1 MKRFDI
7 LSLFPEYFEGPF
19 DVSMI
24 KRAREKGILEINLVN
39 MRDFASGRYQQID
52 DRPYGGGP
60 GMVIKPDVID
70 RALLSL
76 KSNDFPI
83 YYLSPRG
90 VKLDAQISNSISKLD
105 GMTLVCGKYEGVDER
120 VIEHYNMIEIS
131 IGDYILSGG
140 DLAAMVLIDSVVRC
154 LPNVL
159 GNPLTLNEESFTNHL
174 LEYPLYTQP
183 REWKNYKV
191 PDVLLSG
198 DHKKIK
204 NWKIKQSEDITM
216 KRRPDLWKK
225 YLKLK

>member
-1 MKRFDI
+1 MWTANI
-7 LSLFPEYFEGPF
+7 LTLFPDLYPGPLGSSILGEARKNDKWHLNIT
-19 DVSMI
+19 DVKLFTEKN
-24 KRAREKGILEINLVN
+24 KRA
-39 MRDFASGRYQQID
+39 D
-52 DRPYGGGP
+52 DSPFGGGP

-120 VIEHYNMIEIS
+120 VIKHYNMIEIS

-159 GNPLTLNEESFTNHL
+159 GNPLTLKEESFTNHL

-204 NWKIKQSEDITM
+204 KWKIKQSEDITL

>member
-1 MKRFDI
+1 MWTANI
-7 LSLFPEYFEGPF
+7 LTLFPNLYPGPLGSSILGEARKNGKWDLNITDLKLF
-19 DVSMI
+19 SEKN
-24 KRAREKGILEINLVN
+24 KRV
-39 MRDFASGRYQQID
+39 D
-52 DRPYGGGP
+52 DSPFGGGP

-76 KSNDFPI
+76 KSKDFPI

-90 VKLDAQISNSISKLD
+90 TKLDNEISNNISKLS
-105 GMTLVCGKYEGVDER
+105 GITLVCGKYEGIDER
-120 VIEHYNMIEIS
+120 VIKHYNMIEIS

-159 GNPLTLNEESFTNHL
+159 GNPMTLIEETFTNHL

-183 REWKNYKV
+183 RKWKNYNV

-204 NWKIKQSEDITM
+204 NWKIKQSEAITM

-225 YLKLK
+225 YLKLE

>member
-1 MKRFDI
+1 MWTANI
-7 LSLFPEYFEGPF
+7 LTLFPDLYPGPLGSSILGEARKNGKWNLNIIDLKLF
-19 DVSMI
+19 SEKN
-24 KRAREKGILEINLVN
+24 KRV
-39 MRDFASGRYQQID
+39 D
-52 DRPYGGGP
+52 DSPFGGGP

-90 VKLDAQISNSISKLD
+90 VKLDAQISNSLSKLD

-159 GNPLTLNEESFTNHL
+159 GNPLTLNEETFANHL
-174 LEYPLYTQP
+174 LEYPLYTKP

>member
-1 MKRFDI
+1 MWTANI
-7 LSLFPEYFEGPF
+7 LTLFPDLYPGPLGSSILGEARKNGKWNLNITDLKF
-19 DVSMI
+19 YSEKN
-24 KRAREKGILEINLVN
+24 KRV
-39 MRDFASGRYQQID
+39 D
-52 DRPYGGGP
+52 DSPFGGGP

-70 RALLSL
+70 RALLSIE
-76 KSNDFPI
+76 SNEFPI

-90 VKLDAQISNSISKLD
+90 IKLDNEISNSLSKLN
-105 GMTLVCGKYEGVDER
+105 GITLVCGKYEGIDER
-120 VIEHYNMIEIS
+120 VIRHYNMIEIS

-159 GNPLTLNEESFTNHL
+159 GNPITLNEESFTNHL

-183 REWKNYKV
+183 REWKNHKV

-198 DHKKIK
+198 NHKKIK
-204 NWKIKQSEDITM
+204 NWKIKQSETITM
-216 KRRPDLWKK
+216 QRRPDLWKK

>member
-1 MKRFDI
+1 MWTSNI
-7 LSLFPEYFEGPF
+7 LTLFPDLYPGPLGSSILGEARKKGKWKLNITDLKQF
-19 DVSMI
+19 AEKN
-24 KRAREKGILEINLVN
+24 KRV
-39 MRDFASGRYQQID
+39 D
-52 DRPYGGGP
+52 DTPFGGGP

-90 VKLDAQISNSISKLD
+90 VKLDNQISNSISKLN
-105 GMTLVCGKYEGVDER
+105 GITLLCGKYEGVDER
-120 VIEHYNMIEIS
+120 VIKHYNMIEIS

>member
-1 MKRFDI
+1 MWTSNI
-7 LSLFPEYFEGPF
+7 LTLFPDLYPGPLGSSILGEARKNGKWKLNVRDLKQF
-19 DVSMI
+19 AEKN
-24 KRAREKGILEINLVN
+24 KRV
-39 MRDFASGRYQQID
+39 D
-52 DRPYGGGP
+52 DTPFGGGP

-90 VKLDAQISNSISKLD
+90 VKLDNQISNSISKLN
-105 GMTLVCGKYEGVDER
+105 GINLLCGKYEGVDER
-120 VIEHYNMIEIS
+120 VIKHYNMIEIS

-159 GNPLTLNEESFTNHL
+159 GNPLTLNEETFTNHL

>member
-1 MKRFDI
+1 MWTANI
-7 LSLFPEYFEGPF
+7 LTLFPDLYPGPLGSSILGEARKNGKWKLNITDLKQF
-19 DVSMI
+19 AEKN
-24 KRAREKGILEINLVN
+24 KRV
-39 MRDFASGRYQQID
+39 D
-52 DRPYGGGP
+52 DTPFGGGP

-90 VKLDAQISNSISKLD
+90 VKLDNQISNSISKLN
-105 GMTLVCGKYEGVDER
+105 GITLLCGKYEGVDER
-120 VIEHYNMIEIS
+120 VIKHYNMIEIS

-159 GNPLTLNEESFTNHL
+159 GNPLTLNEETFTNHL
-174 LEYPLYTQP
+174 LEYPLYTKP

>member
-1 MKRFDI
+1 MWTANI
-7 LSLFPEYFEGPF
+7 LTLFPDFYPGPLGSSILGEAKKNGKWKLNVRDLKQF
-19 DVSMI
+19 AEKN
-24 KRAREKGILEINLVN
+24 KRV
-39 MRDFASGRYQQID
+39 D
-52 DRPYGGGP
+52 DTPFGGGP

-90 VKLDAQISNSISKLD
+90 LKLDNQISNSISKLN
-105 GMTLVCGKYEGVDER
+105 GITLLCGKYEGVDER
-120 VIEHYNMIEIS
+120 VIKHYNMIEIS

-159 GNPLTLNEESFTNHL
+159 GNPLTLNEETFTNYL

-183 REWKNYKV
+183 REWKNYNV

>member
-1 MKRFDI
+1 MWTANI
-7 LSLFPEYFEGPF
+7 LTLFPDLYPGPLGSSILGEARKNGKWKLNITDLKQF
-19 DVSMI
+19 AEKN
-24 KRAREKGILEINLVN
+24 KRV
-39 MRDFASGRYQQID
+39 D
-52 DRPYGGGP
+52 DTPFGGGP

-70 RALLSL
+70 RAILSL

-90 VKLDAQISNSISKLD
+90 VKLDNQISNSISKLN
-105 GMTLVCGKYEGVDER
+105 GITLLCGKYEGVDER
-120 VIEHYNMIEIS
+120 VIKHYNMIEIS

-159 GNPLTLNEESFTNHL
+159 GNPLTLNEETFTNYL

-183 REWKNYKV
+183 REWKNYNV

>member
-1 MKRFDI
+1 MWTANI
-7 LSLFPEYFEGPF
+7 LTLFPDLYPGPLGSSILGEARKNGKWKLNITDF
-19 DVSMI
+19 KQFAEKN
-24 KRAREKGILEINLVN
+24 KRV
-39 MRDFASGRYQQID
+39 D
-52 DRPYGGGP
+52 DTPFGGGP

-90 VKLDAQISNSISKLD
+90 VKLDNQISNSISKLN
-105 GMTLVCGKYEGVDER
+105 GITLVCGKYEGVDER
-120 VIEHYNMIEIS
+120 VIKHYNMIEIS

-159 GNPLTLNEESFTNHL
+159 GNPMTLNEESFTNHL

-183 REWKNYKV
+183 REWRNYNV

>member
-1 MKRFDI
+1 MWTANI
-7 LSLFPEYFEGPF
+7 LTLFPDLYPGPLGSSILGEARKNGKWKLNITDLKQF
-19 DVSMI
+19 AEKK
-24 KRAREKGILEINLVN
+24 KRV
-39 MRDFASGRYQQID
+39 D
-52 DRPYGGGP
+52 DTPFGGGP

-90 VKLDAQISNSISKLD
+90 IKLDNQISNSISKLD
-105 GMTLVCGKYEGVDER
+105 GITLVCGKYEGVDER
-120 VIEHYNMIEIS
+120 VIKHYNMIEIS

>member
-1 MKRFDI
+1 MWTANI
-7 LSLFPEYFEGPF
+7 LTLFPDLYPGPLGSSILGEARKNGKWNLNITDLKLF
-19 DVSMI
+19 SEKN
-24 KRAREKGILEINLVN
+24 KRV
-39 MRDFASGRYQQID
+39 D
-52 DRPYGGGP
+52 DSPFGGGP
-60 GMVIKPDVID
+60 GMIIKPDVID

-76 KSNDFPI
+76 KSKDFPI

-90 VKLDAQISNSISKLD
+90 VKLDAQISNYISKLD
-105 GMTLVCGKYEGVDER
+105 GITLVCGKYEGVDER
-120 VIEHYNMIEIS
+120 VIKHYKMIEIS

-159 GNPLTLNEESFTNHL
+159 GNPLTLNDETFTNHL

>member
-1 MKRFDI
+1 MWTANI
-7 LSLFPEYFEGPF
+7 LTLFPDLYPGPLGSSILGEARRNGKWHLNITDLKLF
-19 DVSMI
+19 SEKN
-24 KRAREKGILEINLVN
+24 KRV
-39 MRDFASGRYQQID
+39 D
-52 DRPYGGGP
+52 DSPFGGGP

-90 VKLDAQISNSISKLD
+90 AKLDAQISNSMSKLD

-120 VIEHYNMIEIS
+120 VIKHYNMIEIS

-159 GNPLTLNEESFTNHL
+159 GNPMTLIEETFTNHL

-183 REWKNYKV
+183 RKWKNYKV

-204 NWKIKQSEDITM
+204 NWKIKQSEAITM

>member
-1 MKRFDI
+1 MWTANI
-7 LSLFPEYFEGPF
+7 LTLFPDLYPGPLGSSILGEARKNGQWHLNITDLKLF
-19 DVSMI
+19 TEKN
-24 KRAREKGILEINLVN
+24 KRV
-39 MRDFASGRYQQID
+39 D
-52 DRPYGGGP
+52 DSPFGGGP

-90 VKLDAQISNSISKLD
+90 VKLDTQISNSISKLD

-159 GNPLTLNEESFTNHL
+159 GNPLTLNDETFTNHL

>member
-1 MKRFDI
+1 MWTANI
-7 LSLFPEYFEGPF
+7 LTLFPDFYPGPLGSSILGEAKKNGKWKLNVRDLKKF
-19 DVSMI
+19 AEKN
-24 KRAREKGILEINLVN
+24 KRV
-39 MRDFASGRYQQID
+39 D
-52 DRPYGGGP
+52 DTPFGGGP

-90 VKLDAQISNSISKLD
+90 VKLDNQISDSISKLN
-105 GMTLVCGKYEGVDER
+105 GITLLCGKYEGVDER
-120 VIEHYNMIEIS
+120 VIKHHNMIEIS

-159 GNPLTLNEESFTNHL
+159 GNPLTLNEETFTNYL

>member
-1 MKRFDI
+1 MWSANI
-7 LSLFPEYFEGPF
+7 LTLFPDLYPGPLGSSILGEARKNGKWNLNIIDLKLF
-19 DVSMI
+19 SEKN
-24 KRAREKGILEINLVN
+24 KRV
-39 MRDFASGRYQQID
+39 D
-52 DRPYGGGP
+52 DSPFGGGP

-70 RALLSL
+70 RALLSF
-76 KSNDFPI
+76 KSNRFPI

-90 VKLDAQISNSISKLD
+90 IKLDNEICNNLSKLN
-105 GMTLVCGKYEGVDER
+105 GITLVCGKYEGIDER
-120 VIEHYNMIEIS
+120 VIKHYNMIEIS

-159 GNPLTLNEESFTNHL
+159 GNPMTLIEETFTNHL

-183 REWKNYKV
+183 RKWKNYNV

-204 NWKIKQSEDITM
+204 NWKIKQSEAITM

-225 YLKLK
+225 YLKLE

>member
-1 MKRFDI
+1 MWTANI
-7 LSLFPEYFEGPF
+7 LTLFPDLYPGPLGSSILGEARKNGKWKLNITDLKQF
-19 DVSMI
+19 AEKN
-24 KRAREKGILEINLVN
+24 KRV
-39 MRDFASGRYQQID
+39 D
-52 DRPYGGGP
+52 DTPFGGGP

-90 VKLDAQISNSISKLD
+90 VKLDNQISNSISKLN
-105 GMTLVCGKYEGVDER
+105 GITLLCGKYEGVDER
-120 VIEHYNMIEIS
+120 VIKHYNMIEIS

-159 GNPLTLNEESFTNHL
+159 GNPLTLNEETFTNHL

>member
-1 MKRFDI
+1 MWTANI
-7 LSLFPEYFEGPF
+7 LTLFPDLYPGPLGSSISGEAKKNGKWKLKVRDLKQF
-19 DVSMI
+19 
-24 KRAREKGILEINLVN
+24 AEKNNRV
-39 MRDFASGRYQQID
+39 D
-52 DRPYGGGP
+52 DTPFGGGP

-90 VKLDAQISNSISKLD
+90 VKLDNEISNSISKLN
-105 GMTLVCGKYEGVDER
+105 GITLVCGKYEGIDER
-120 VIEHYNMIEIS
+120 VIKHYNMIEIS

-154 LPNVL
+154 LPNVV
-159 GNPLTLNEESFTNHL
+159 GNPMTLNEESFTNYL

-198 DHKKIK
+198 DHKRIK
-204 NWKIKQSEDITM
+204 NWKIKQSETITM

-225 YLKLK
+225 YLKMK

>member
-1 MKRFDI
+1 MWTANI
-7 LSLFPEYFEGPF
+7 LTLFPDLYPGPLGSSILGEARKNGKWKLNITDLKQF
-19 DVSMI
+19 AEKN
-24 KRAREKGILEINLVN
+24 KRV
-39 MRDFASGRYQQID
+39 D
-52 DRPYGGGP
+52 DTPFGGGP

-90 VKLDAQISNSISKLD
+90 VKLDNQISNSISKLN
-105 GMTLVCGKYEGVDER
+105 GITLLCGKYEGVDER
-120 VIEHYNMIEIS
+120 VIKHYNMIEIS

-159 GNPLTLNEESFTNHL
+159 GNPLTLNEETFTNYL

-183 REWKNYKV
+183 REWRNYNV

-204 NWKIKQSEDITM
+204 NWKITQSEDITM

>member
-1 MKRFDI
+1 MWTANI
-7 LSLFPEYFEGPF
+7 LTLFPDLYPGPLGSSILGEARKNGKWDLNITDLKLF
-19 DVSMI
+19 SEKN
-24 KRAREKGILEINLVN
+24 KRV
-39 MRDFASGRYQQID
+39 D
-52 DRPYGGGP
+52 DSPFGGGP

-76 KSNDFPI
+76 KSKDFPI

>member
-1 MKRFDI
+1 MWTANI
-7 LSLFPEYFEGPF
+7 LTLFPDLYPGPLGSSILGEARKNGKWKLNITDLKQF
-19 DVSMI
+19 AEKN
-24 KRAREKGILEINLVN
+24 KRV
-39 MRDFASGRYQQID
+39 D
-52 DRPYGGGP
+52 DTPFGGGP

-90 VKLDAQISNSISKLD
+90 VKLDNQISNSISKLN
-105 GMTLVCGKYEGVDER
+105 GITLLCGKYEGVDER
-120 VIEHYNMIEIS
+120 VIKHYNMIEIS

>member
-1 MKRFDI
+1 MWTANI
-7 LSLFPEYFEGPF
+7 LTLFPNLYPGPLGTSILGEARKNGKWKLNITDLKQF
-19 DVSMI
+19 AEKK
-24 KRAREKGILEINLVN
+24 KRV
-39 MRDFASGRYQQID
+39 D
-52 DRPYGGGP
+52 DTPFGGGP

-90 VKLDAQISNSISKLD
+90 IKLDNQISNSISKLD

-140 DLAAMVLIDSVVRC
+140 DLAAMVFIDSVVRC

>member
-1 MKRFDI
+1 MWTVNI
-7 LSLFPEYFEGPF
+7 LTLFPDLYPGPLGSSILGEARKNGKWKLNITDLKQF
-19 DVSMI
+19 AEKN
-24 KRAREKGILEINLVN
+24 KRV
-39 MRDFASGRYQQID
+39 D
-52 DRPYGGGP
+52 DTPFGGGP

-90 VKLDAQISNSISKLD
+90 FKLDNQISNSISKLN
-105 GMTLVCGKYEGVDER
+105 GITLLCGKYEGVDER
-120 VIEHYNMIEIS
+120 VIKHYNMIEIS

-159 GNPLTLNEESFTNHL
+159 GNPLTLNEETFTNYL

-183 REWKNYKV
+183 REWKNYNV

>member
-1 MKRFDI
+1 MWTVNI
-7 LSLFPEYFEGPF
+7 LTLFPDLYPGPLGSSILGEARKNGKWDLNITDLKLF
-19 DVSMI
+19 SEKK
-24 KRAREKGILEINLVN
+24 KRV
-39 MRDFASGRYQQID
+39 D
-52 DRPYGGGP
+52 DTPFGGGP

-76 KSNDFPI
+76 KSKDFPI

-120 VIEHYNMIEIS
+120 VIKHYNMIEIS

-159 GNPLTLNEESFTNHL
+159 GNPLTLNEETFTNHL

-216 KRRPDLWKK
+216 KRRPDLWNK

>member
-1 MKRFDI
+1 MWTANI
-7 LSLFPEYFEGPF
+7 LTLFPDLYPGPLGSSILGDARKNGKWKLNITDLKLF
-19 DVSMI
+19 AEKN
-24 KRAREKGILEINLVN
+24 KRVDESP
-39 MRDFASGRYQQID
+39 F
-52 DRPYGGGP
+52 GGGP
-60 GMVIKPDVID
+60 GMVIKPDVVE

-90 VKLDAQISNSISKLD
+90 VKLDNQISNSISKLD
-105 GMTLVCGKYEGVDER
+105 GITLLCGKYEGVDER
-120 VIEHYNMIEIS
+120 VIKHYNMIEIS

-159 GNPLTLNEESFTNHL
+159 GNPLTLNEETFTNHL

-204 NWKIKQSEDITM
+204 NWKIKQSEDITL

>member
-1 MKRFDI
+1 MWTANI
-7 LSLFPEYFEGPF
+7 LTLFPDLYPGPLGSSILGEARKNGKWKLNITDLKQF
-19 DVSMI
+19 AEKN
-24 KRAREKGILEINLVN
+24 KRV
-39 MRDFASGRYQQID
+39 D
-52 DRPYGGGP
+52 DTPFGGGP

-90 VKLDAQISNSISKLD
+90 VKLDNQISNSISKLN
-105 GMTLVCGKYEGVDER
+105 GITLLCGKYEGVDER
-120 VIEHYNMIEIS
+120 VIKHYNMIEIS

-191 PDVLLSG
+191 PEVLLSG

>member
-1 MKRFDI
+1 MWTANI
-7 LSLFPEYFEGPF
+7 LTLFPNLYPGPLGTSILGEARKNGKWKLNITDLKQF
-19 DVSMI
+19 AEKK
-24 KRAREKGILEINLVN
+24 KRV
-39 MRDFASGRYQQID
+39 D
-52 DRPYGGGP
+52 DTPFGGGP

-90 VKLDAQISNSISKLD
+90 IKLDNQISNSISKLN
-105 GMTLVCGKYEGVDER
+105 GITLLCGKYEGVDER
-120 VIEHYNMIEIS
+120 VIKHYNMIEIS

-159 GNPLTLNEESFTNHL
+159 GNPLTLNEETFTNYL

>member
-1 MKRFDI
+1 MWTVNI
-7 LSLFPEYFEGPF
+7 LTLFPNLYPGPLG
-19 DVSMI
+19 VSI
-24 KRAREKGILEINLVN
+24 LGEARKKNIWDLNITDLKLYSDKNKRL
-39 MRDFASGRYQQID
+39 D
-52 DRPYGGGP
+52 DTPFGGGP

-70 RALLSL
+70 RALLSK
-76 KSNDFPI
+76 KSNEFPI

-90 VKLDAQISNSISKLD
+90 IKLDNEISNSISKLK
-105 GMTLVCGKYEGVDER
+105 GITLVCGKYEGIDER
-120 VIEHYNMIEIS
+120 VIKHFNMIEIS

-154 LPNVL
+154 LPNVV
-159 GNPLTLNEESFTNHL
+159 GNPLTLNEETFKNHL
-174 LEYPLYTQP
+174 LEYPLYTKP

-204 NWKIKQSEDITM
+204 NWKIKQSEAITM

>member
-1 MKRFDI
+1 MWTVNI
-7 LSLFPEYFEGPF
+7 LTLFPNLYPGPLG
-19 DVSMI
+19 VSI
-24 KRAREKGILEINLVN
+24 LGEARKKNIWDLSITDLKLYSDKNKRL
-39 MRDFASGRYQQID
+39 D
-52 DRPYGGGP
+52 DTPFGGGP

-70 RALLSL
+70 RALLSK
-76 KSNDFPI
+76 KSNEFPI

-90 VKLDAQISNSISKLD
+90 IKLDNEISNSISKLK
-105 GMTLVCGKYEGVDER
+105 GITLVCGKYEGIDER
-120 VIEHYNMIEIS
+120 VIKHFNMIEIS

-154 LPNVL
+154 LPNVV
-159 GNPLTLNEESFTNHL
+159 GNPLTLNEETFTNHL
-174 LEYPLYTQP
+174 LEYPLYTKP

-204 NWKIKQSEDITM
+204 NWKIKQSEAITM

>member
-1 MKRFDI
+1 MWTANI
-7 LSLFPEYFEGPF
+7 LTLFPDLYPGPL
-19 DVSMI
+19 DSSILGEARKNGKWNLNVIDLKLNSEKN
-24 KRAREKGILEINLVN
+24 KRV
-39 MRDFASGRYQQID
+39 D
-52 DRPYGGGP
+52 DTPFGGGP

-70 RALLSL
+70 RALHSF
-76 KSNDFPI
+76 KFNEFPI

-90 VKLDAQISNSISKLD
+90 VKLDNKISNSLSKLN
-105 GMTLVCGKYEGVDER
+105 GITLVCGKYEGVDER
-120 VIEHYNMIEIS
+120 VIRYYNMIEIS

-154 LPNVL
+154 LPNVV
-159 GNPLTLNEESFTNHL
+159 GNPMTLNEETFTNHL
-174 LEYPLYTQP
+174 LEYPQYTQP

-204 NWKIKQSEDITM
+204 NWKIKQSEAITK

-225 YLKLK
+225 YLKLQ